1 MLAVLGGSMDRSFPP
16 SDNRSLEG
24 STAPR
29 KTGMVRRV
37 MKNLDSIERR
47 WARTLAAAVS
57 SAGALPAAVLSAS
70 ALSAAVSSAGALSAA
85 LALAACSGAAQSG
98 PQAATAPAVPP
109 APPEAA
115 PRIDRAPIDTAL
127 SGFVERGQIAGAEAV
142 VFKDGQEV
150 YYGAFGFAD
159 REAQRA
165 MSRDALIQIYSMSKP
180 VTGVAL
186 MQLYEQGL
194 FQLDDPLSKYLPE
207 YAEMKVYVGEDAKG
221 APILE
226 DARRA
231 ITVRDITRHTAGFG
245 AAGHPGLERMFKEAN
260 PTDWKHTLTE
270 MSQRLASLPLGYHPG
285 EKWRYSPAVD
295 VQARLV
301 EKLSGVPYEQYA
313 KEHVLGPLGMS
324 ETSFYVEPARQARR
338 AAEYQL
344 SDTGELT
351 RTPDEEAFRFSSQEW
366 PMDPGGS
373 GWTSTID
380 DYSKFARMLLGE
392 GELDGVRVLEAETV
406 RLMATNHLDDSI
418 TDRSWLTGKGQV
430 GFGIDFAVRL
440 RPPVDDEENPGE
452 VGEFF
457 WDGRDSTLFWVDPKN
472 RLTAV
477 LLVQLIPFDRIGLHR
492 TFRRAVYNAIEPT

>member
-1 MLAVLGGSMDRSFPP
+1 MTIVDSTKRSWARAISAAVLRAGVLP
-16 SDNRSLEG
+16 
-24 STAPR
+24 
-29 KTGMVRRV
+29 V
-37 MKNLDSIERR
+37 
-47 WARTLAAAVS
+47 AV
-57 SAGALPAAVLSAS
+57 LPAAVWPA
-70 ALSAAVSSAGALSAA
+70 ALSLT
-85 LALAACSGAAQSG
+85 ACSGAAQSG
-98 PQAATAPAVPP
+98 PPAAPAQ
-109 APPEAA
+109 APQAA
-115 PRIDRAPIDTAL
+115 PRIDRARIDTAL
-127 SGFVERGQIAGAEAV
+127 QGFIERGQIAGAEAI

-150 YYGAFGFAD
+150 YYGSFGFAD

-165 MSRDALIQIYSMSKP
+165 MSRDTLIQIYSMSKP

-207 YAEMKVYVGEDAKG
+207 FTTMKVYVGEDAKG
-221 APILE
+221 APLLE
-226 DARRA
+226 DAHRP

-245 AAGHPGLERMFKEAN
+245 GAGKAGLERMIKEAN
-260 PTDWKHTLTE
+260 PTDWKNTLSE
-270 MSQRLASLPLGYHPG
+270 MSQRLASLPLGYQPG
-285 EKWRYSPAVD
+285 EKWLYSAAAD

-324 ETSFYVEPARQARR
+324 ETSFYVEPGRQARR

-344 SDTGELT
+344 SDTGVLT
-351 RTPDEEAFRFSSQEW
+351 RTPDEEAFGFSSKEW
-366 PMDPGGS
+366 PLDPGGF

-392 GELDGVRVLEAETV
+392 GEFGGTRVLKPETV
-406 RLMATNHLDDSI
+406 KLMATNHLDESI
-418 TDRSWLTGKGQV
+418 TDRSWLPNKGQV

-440 RPPVDDEENPGE
+440 RPPVDEKENPGE

-472 RLTAV
+472 HLTAV
-477 LLVQLIPFDRIGLHR
+477 LLVQLLPFDRIGLHR
-492 TFRRAVYNAIEPT
+492 TFRRAVYDALQPT

>member
-1 MLAVLGGSMDRSFPP
+1 MKIVDSTKRS
-16 SDNRSLEG
+16 
-24 STAPR
+24 
-29 KTGMVRRV
+29 
-37 MKNLDSIERR
+37 
-47 WARTLAAAVS
+47 WARAFAAAVLP
-57 SAGALPAAVLSAS
+57 AGVLPAALS
-70 ALSAAVSSAGALSAA
+70 
-85 LALAACSGAAQSG
+85 LAACSGAAQSG
-98 PQAATAPAVPP
+98 PQAAPPPVVTPAANP
-109 APPEAA
+109 AATPERPAQAA
-115 PRIDRAPIDTAL
+115 PHIDRALIDTAL
-127 SGFVERGQIAGAEAV
+127 SGFIERGQIAGAEAI
-142 VFKDGQEV
+142 VFKGGQEV
-150 YYGAFGFAD
+150 YYGSFGFAD
-159 REAQRA
+159 REARRA

-186 MQLYEQGL
+186 MQLHEQGL

-207 YAEMKVYVGEDAKG
+207 FAKMKVYVGEDAKG
-221 APILE
+221 EPILE
-226 DARRA
+226 DARRP

-245 AAGHPGLERMFKEAN
+245 GAGKVGLERMLKEAN
-260 PTDWKHTLTE
+260 PTDWKKYTLTE

-285 EKWRYSPAVD
+285 EKWLYSAAVD

-344 SDTGELT
+344 SETGVLT
-351 RTPDEEAFRFSSQEW
+351 RTPDEEAFGFSSKEW
-366 PMDPGGS
+366 PMDPGGF

-392 GELDGVRVLEAETV
+392 GALGSVRVLKPETV
-406 RLMATNHLDDSI
+406 RLMATNQLDESI
-418 TDRSWLTGKGQV
+418 TERSWLPSKGQV

-440 RPPVDDEENPGE
+440 RPPVDANENPGE

-472 RLTAV
+472 HLTAV
-477 LLVQLIPFDRIGLHR
+477 LLVQLIPFDKIGLHR
-492 TFRRAVYNAIEPT
+492 TFRRAVYDALESTQ

>member
-1 MLAVLGGSMDRSFPP
+1 
-16 SDNRSLEG
+16 
-24 STAPR
+24 
-29 KTGMVRRV
+29 MVRRV
-37 MKNLDSIERR
+37 KTVDSTKRS
-47 WARTLAAAVS
+47 WASAVVV
-57 SAGALPAAVLSAS
+57 LPAAVL
-70 ALSAAVSSAGALSAA
+70 
-85 LALAACSGAAQSG
+85 LAACSGAAQGG
-98 PQAATAPAVPP
+98 PQAVTPEGTPAVAPEAPAV
-109 APPEAA
+109 APEAPAVA
-115 PRIDRAPIDTAL
+115 PQAAPHINRATIDTAL
-127 SGFVERGQIAGAEAV
+127 QGFIERGQIAGAEAI

-150 YYGAFGFAD
+150 YYGSFGFAD

-186 MQLYEQGL
+186 MQLHEQGL

-207 YAEMKVYVGEDAKG
+207 FAKMKVYVGEDAKG

-226 DARRA
+226 DARRQ

-245 AAGHPGLERMFKEAN
+245 GAGKPKLEQMIKASN
-260 PTDWKHTLTE
+260 PTDWKYTLTE
-270 MSQRLASLPLGYHPG
+270 MSQRLAKLPLGYQPG
-285 EKWRYSPAVD
+285 EKWLYSAAVD

-324 ETSFYVEPARQARR
+324 QTSFYVEPARQGRR

-344 SDTGELT
+344 SDTGVLT
-351 RTPDEEAFRFSSQEW
+351 RTPDEEAFGFSSKEW
-366 PMDPGGS
+366 PMDPGGF

-392 GELDGVRVLEAETV
+392 GELGGTRLLKAETV
-406 RLMATNHLDDSI
+406 RLMATNHLDESV
-418 TDRSWLTGKGQV
+418 TDRSWLPNKGQV

-440 RPPVDDEENPGE
+440 RPPVDEKENPGE

-472 RLTAV
+472 HLTAV
-477 LLVQLIPFDRIGLHR
+477 LLVQLLPFDRIGLHR
-492 TFRRAVYNAIEPT
+492 TFRRAVYDALAPT